1 MEGEA
6 VSLLS
11 QEDCR
16 ERKKQ
21 GLAEDGDVWAV
32 RGAMGEGWTRK
43 ALPHQV
49 GDDIIALFLQPHED
63 AGGVQATTVG
73 QNHRA
78 LAGHLV
84 LDYRYRSL
92 ESV

>member
-1 MEGEA
+1 MSSDAPPVTDLPPSSYLFGPKLQR
-6 VSLLS
+6 LLPGFL
-11 QEDCR
+11 
-16 ERKKQ
+16 KVFL
-21 GLAEDGDVWAV
+21 LANVG
-32 RGAMGEGWTRK
+32 
-43 ALPHQV
+43 QV